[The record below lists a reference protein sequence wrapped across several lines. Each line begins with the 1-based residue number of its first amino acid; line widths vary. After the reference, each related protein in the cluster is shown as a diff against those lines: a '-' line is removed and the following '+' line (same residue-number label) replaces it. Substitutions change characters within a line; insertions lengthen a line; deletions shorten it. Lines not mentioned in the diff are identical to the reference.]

1 MFLNNVPLRIHRKG
15 PRESGVDRIV
25 SVLVAVLSVLVFL
38 GVAYPLYFV
47 IIASFSDS
55 DLVNQ
60 GKVLLYPMGFSTYG
74 YGKIMEDTRIWTGY
88 MNTIIYT
95 VGGTAIN
102 MIATVTAAYTLSR
115 REFMARRVINA
126 LFVFTMFFSGGLVPT
141 YMLINKLDLINDR
154 MVMMI
159 PFCVNVFNLIIVRT
173 FFENSIPGDLYEA
186 SILDGCSHFQFFFRV
201 VLPLSKAV
209 LSVVTLYYM
218 VGHWNDF
225 FNALLYLNDKTLVPL
240 QIVLRDILLSNQVFL
255 SGATGGTGL
264 SYAQRYADQVKY
276 GVIIV
281 STLPI
286 LMVYPFIQ
294 KYFEKGVMIGALKG

>member
-1 MFLNNVPLRIHRKG
+1 MLQKTPVARVKRSGL
-15 PRESGVDRIV
+15 RESGVDRAINI
-25 SVLVAVLSVLVFL
+25 LVTVLSVLVFL
-38 GVAYPLYFV
+38 SIIYPLFFI

-74 YGKIMEDTRIWTGY
+74 YGKILEDTRIWTGY
-88 MNTIIYT
+88 LNTLIYTAGGTIINI
-95 VGGTAIN
+95 A
-102 MIATVTAAYTLSR
+102 ATVTAAYTLSR
-115 REFMARRVINA
+115 REFKARRVINA
-126 LFVFTMFFSGGLVPT
+126 LFVFTMFFNGGLVPT
-141 YMLINKLDLINDR
+141 YMLINKMGLINNR
-154 MVMMI
+154 LVMMI

-173 FFENSIPGDLYEA
+173 FFENSIPAELYEA
-186 SILDGCSHFQFFFRV
+186 SILDGSSHFQYFFLV

-225 FNALLYLNDKTLVPL
+225 FNALLYLNNKTLVPL

>member
-1 MFLNNVPLRIHRKG
+1 MLAKNTQLPAFKRGL
-15 PRESGVDRIV
+15 RESGIDRLVSIV
-25 SVLVAVLSVLVFL
+25 VATLSIFVFLSVL
-38 GVAYPLYFV
+38 YPLYFV

-74 YGKIMEDTRIWTGY
+74 YGKIMEDTRIWNGY
-88 MNTIIYT
+88 LNTIIYT
-95 VGGTAIN
+95 VGGTAVN
-102 MIATVTAAYTLSR
+102 MIATVTAAYALSR
-115 REFMARRVINA
+115 KEFSPRRAINA

-141 YMLINKLDLINDR
+141 YMLINKMDLINNR
-154 MVMMI
+154 LVMMI

-173 FFENSIPGDLYEA
+173 FFENSVPAELYEA
-186 SILDGCSHFQFFFRV
+186 SILDGCSHFQYFFRV